1 MSSKTDR
8 STLWI
13 MLGLAVLALAVRL
26 PGLNSGLW
34 NDEISSVMYSYR
46 TPFPA
51 MFTEYPGDNKHPLYS
66 HLAHLS
72 ISIFG
77 ESNWAIRLPA
87 LLFGVATVPLLYVF
101 GRHVVRQREA
111 FLSAALLALSY
122 HHVWFSQSARGYI
135 VLAFALVATT
145 HLLVKM
151 LRQDSRR
158 SAALYAVSIALG
170 VYTHLTFVFAVFA
183 QFAVA
188 VLALV
193 LPARSQPRP
202 DWRRTLVP
210 FVAGGAITV
219 ALYAP
224 MIGQIREYF
233 RVPSEMAQNSDATWA
248 IGEGIRV
255 LQAGLGD
262 QFGIGLLVLG
272 VCAAIGLAGVVSL
285 LRQDRD
291 VALLLTLPAV
301 AVTLGAL
308 ATSGALYPRFYFLLA
323 PFLVLIA
330 VRGAF
335 ASSAWLVQLAAR
347 GRNAGEIAGR
357 ADKLAMAGVT
367 LLILASAASVPRNWS
382 TPKQDF
388 EGAMR
393 FVLAEARAGDRIA
406 TADITTEMY
415 GRYYGQDWRAVH
427 NAPELDALRDSVS
440 GKVWMVYTFPRYL
453 ALFDSAL
460 EAKVDRECQTERVFA
475 ATLGG
480 GEVVVCSLRGGG
492 PR

>member
-1 MSSKTDR
+1 MSSKTER
-8 STLWI
+8 STRWI
-13 MLGLAVLALAVRL
+13 ILGLAGLALAVRL
-26 PGLNSGLW
+26 PGLDSGLW

-51 MFTEYPGDNKHPLYS
+51 MLTEYPGDNKHPLYS

-72 ISIFG
+72 ISVFG

-87 LLFGVATVPLLYVF
+87 LLFGVATVPMLYVF
-101 GRHVVRQREA
+101 GAQIVRQREA

-135 VLAFALVATT
+135 VLAFALVLTT
-145 HLLVKM
+145 HLLIRM
-151 LRQDSRR
+151 LRQNSMRG
-158 SAALYAVSIALG
+158 AVLYTVSIALA
-170 VYTHLTFVFAVFA
+170 VYTHMTFVFAVFA

-188 VLALV
+188 LLALV
-193 LPARSQPRP
+193 FPARTQPRP

-210 FVAGGAITV
+210 FAAGGAITL

-233 RVPSEMAQNSDATWA
+233 RVPSEMAQTSDATWA
-248 IGEGIRV
+248 IGEAIRV

-262 QFGIGLLVLG
+262 RFGIGLVVLG
-272 VCAAIGLAGVVSL
+272 VCAVIGLAGVVSL
-285 LRQDRD
+285 LKQDRD

-301 AVTLGAL
+301 TMTLGAL
-308 ATSGALYPRFYFLLA
+308 ATSGAFYPRFYFLLA

-335 ASSAWLVQLAAR
+335 ASSASVMRLVAR
-347 GRNAGEIAGR
+347 GREDAAIARRG
-357 ADKLAMAGVT
+357 DTLATAGVT
-367 LLILASAASVPRNWS
+367 LLILASAASVPRNWT

-415 GRYYGQDWRAVH
+415 RRYYGQDWRAVH

-480 GEVVVCSLRGGG
+480 GDVVVCSLPGGG
-492 PR
+492 TR